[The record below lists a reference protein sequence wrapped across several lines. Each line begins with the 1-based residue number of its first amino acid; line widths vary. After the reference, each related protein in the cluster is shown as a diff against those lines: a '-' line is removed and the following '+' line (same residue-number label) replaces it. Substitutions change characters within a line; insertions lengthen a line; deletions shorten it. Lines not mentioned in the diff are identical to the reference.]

1 MSADAHA
8 SQGTETMTRIAII
21 AALALNVSVASG
33 FAQFNPDL
41 ARTLVPTVPNQDVA
55 GDLGGDRDVG
65 QMLASHK
72 VR

>member
-1 MSADAHA
+1 
-8 SQGTETMTRIAII
+8 MTRIAII
-21 AALALNVSVASG
+21 AAIALNVSVASG

-41 ARTLVPTVPNQDVA
+41 ASTLVPTVPNQDVA